1 MRMARPAEKHYRGNS
16 VKAGSAVF
24 KVGFWVFGVLL
35 QSVVVFLFHFL
46 FSCPCVCTSVEELL
60 GPGLPGLCVSNPKP
74 KPGKPKPHHH
84 LLSLIISP
92 TRSCCSVPPP
102 RQTLPTDTTQPTLP
116 PIGLRQNRQTL

>member
-1 MRMARPAEKHYRGNS
+1 MRMARPAEKHYLGNS

-24 KVGFWVFGVLL
+24 KVGFWVFGGSPSKRCGIPL
-35 QSVVVFLFHFL
+35 SFYVFVPMRVYFRRRVAWPWF
-46 FSCPCVCTSVEELL
+46 CQVCVCPTQ
-60 GPGLPGLCVSNPKP
+60 NPKF
-74 KPGKPKPHHH
+74 KPP
-84 LLSLIISP
+84 SSP